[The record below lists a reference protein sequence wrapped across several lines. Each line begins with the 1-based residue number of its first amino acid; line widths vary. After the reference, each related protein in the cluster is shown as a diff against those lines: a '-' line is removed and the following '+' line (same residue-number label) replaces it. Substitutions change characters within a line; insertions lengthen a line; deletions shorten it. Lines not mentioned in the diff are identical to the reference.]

1 MPTGTGKTE
10 VIIAAAVASRSA
22 RVLIVVPTDA
32 LRQQTGENFLSY
44 GLLERI
50 GIIEAMPN
58 PVVGFLASKP
68 DRAHF
73 EAIRVCNVVITTMSS
88 SGLAAH
94 AVQRDFAALFAHI
107 FFDEAHHIEAAT
119 WRRFRQH
126 CEAAHTL
133 LFTATPFREDGKAL
147 DGKIIYNFPLGT
159 AQEQGYFKSI
169 RFVEVFEPDER

>member
-126 CEAAHTL
+126 CEAAHT
-133 LFTATPFREDGKAL
+133 
-147 DGKIIYNFPLGT
+147 
-159 AQEQGYFKSI
+159 
-169 RFVEVFEPDER
+169 DER